1 MEDRGVDST
10 AVVTAAL
17 SVIGLVPV
25 VFTCEGPEVVFNT
38 AEEVL
43 VSRRASIVK

>member
-25 VFTCEGPEVVFNT
+25 VLTLARG
-38 AEEVL
+38 
-43 VSRRASIVK
+43 